1 MLSCVILLQDLYVL
15 VENDTNI
22 GFLWCRVFRSNILR
36 FSWWAVREAIPEIY
50 VLFLWGPAKKT
61 LSAGMVVRP
70 VSFYLEGFSAK
81 QKSLHSRHIQVTCRT
96 REHREQLKTT
106 APCNVGP
113 WVLAGVEHNI
123 SQFQTFKCIPGTRLS
138 FSTFRPLHNMRINAT
153 KIEIS
158 PQQTDMSQICW
169 KYKPV
174 FTLNTKYE
182 QIPVE
187 I

>member
-1 MLSCVILLQDLYVL
+1 MIQLLVFFHVRFSDQIYSIL
-15 VENDTNI
+15 VEGLLERPSQKNTCCFFEVRQRKPCPQ
-22 GFLWCRVFRSNILR
+22 G
-36 FSWWAVREAIPEIY
+36 WWFTETS
-50 VLFLWGPAKKT
+50 L
-61 LSAGMVVRP
+61 RP

-106 APCNVGP
+106 APRNVGP

-158 PQQTDMSQICW
+158 PQQADMSQICW